1 MVDRISDPHSQHK
14 WITYV
19 GEPNC
24 RLDVNGPVLRY
35 GIAED
40 RTHVVL
46 LALPVE
52 AELVRVAQRPYHLE
66 PIAQPLKREQRRRF
80 LFLHSRHS
88 DRVFAC
94 SLCRIR
100 SLPNP
105 SPGIAEVVLAAFQ

>member
-14 WITYV
+14 WITYG

-66 PIAQPLKREQRRRF
+66 PIAQPLKREQRSRF
-80 LFLHSRHS
+80 FFLHARHS
-88 DRVFAC
+88 GHVLACPHCPIC
-94 SLCRIR
+94 SLPKPV
-100 SLPNP
+100 SYTH
-105 SPGIAEVVLAAFQ
+105 